1 MSVEKLITENLELW
15 TGAITQKSAS
25 GRGSSSKRELTGI
38 KKLRELILELAVRGK
53 LVPQNRLDVPAET
66 IVRQLAVAKKRL
78 ISEGTIKAGKPLEPL
93 PHVDDGHS
101 PVLPQGWAWV
111 RLGQTMEM
119 YNGRAFKSSEWAT
132 NGTPIVR
139 IQNLNDPLAPT
150 NFIDAPVDPKN
161 LIDDGTFL
169 ISWSGTPGTSFG
181 AFIWRRGKAAL
192 NQHINKCEFFG
203 DYLDKRFMQIAVNGQ
218 MAHFIQQ
225 AQGGVGLK
233 HVTKGVLNNALIGLP
248 PLAEQH
254 RIVQKVDEL
263 MALCDLLEQQTFE
276 SIEAHER
283 LVDTLLDT
291 LARAANATELAENWG
306 RVQQHFDT
314 LLTTEHSIDR
324 LKQTILQLAV
334 MGRLVPQD
342 PDDDS
347 VPSIL
352 EGVASMRKDLRAKKK
367 ISPDKV
373 IVDDPGLV
381 ALKAPIPQNWKWCRL
396 ADIATVVRGGSPR
409 PAGDPRFYEGDIPF
423 LKVADVTRAKG
434 KFVEGYTA
442 TIKEAGL
449 SKTRFIDVRT
459 VLLSNSGATLGIPA
473 ICDFPATFNDGI
485 AAFIYLADGVDDE
498 FLHLYLRSKSQ
509 WFIEFASR
517 GQGQPNLNTDIIRA
531 TWFPLPPLE
540 EQQRIV
546 ARVDELMTMCDSLNM
561 QFCEA
566 NETLGQLAS
575 VVVEQ
580 VVQ

>member
-15 TGAITQKSAS
+15 TGAATQKSAS

-38 KKLRELILELAVRGK
+38 RKLRELILELAVRGK
-53 LVPQNRLDVPAET
+53 LVPQDSSDEPAEQLLEALDQGKV
-66 IVRQLAVAKKRL
+66 VRGFGDCL
-78 ISEGTIKAGKPLEPL
+78 ISDSNLPAGWAIAPLTNFGSFAGGKTPSKAKAEYWEGDIPWVSPKDMSADEVLGAED
-93 PHVDDGHS
+93 HVAQSAVDDGLALHPAGS
-101 PVLPQGWAWV
+101 ILIVVRSGILRRKLPVAIARIDCTVNQDLKV
-111 RLGQTMEM
+111 LRLKAHAYGEYLRLMLLGFESFILENLTKTGVTVESVKFREFAAQP
-119 YNGRAFKSSEWAT
+119 F
-132 NGTPIVR
+132 PI
-139 IQNLNDPLAPT
+139 
-150 NFIDAPVDPKN
+150 
-161 LIDDGTFL
+161 
-169 ISWSGTPGTSFG
+169 
-181 AFIWRRGKAAL
+181 
-192 NQHINKCEFFG
+192 
-203 DYLDKRFMQIAVNGQ
+203 
-218 MAHFIQQ
+218 
-225 AQGGVGLK
+225 
-233 HVTKGVLNNALIGLP
+233 P
-248 PLAEQH
+248 PIAEQH

-263 MALCDLLEQQTFE
+263 MALCDQLEQQTGDQ
-276 SIEAHER
+276 IEAHER

-291 LARAANATELAENWG
+291 LTRAANATELAENWA

-314 LLTTEHSIDR
+314 LFTTEHSIDR

-334 MGRLVPQD
+334 MGRLVPHD

-367 ISPDKV
+367 ISPEKG
-373 IVDDPGLV
+373 IVDDRGLE
-381 ALKAPIPQNWKWCRL
+381 APKAPIPPNWKWCRL
-396 ADIATVVRGGSPR
+396 SDIATVVRGGSPR
-409 PAGDPRFYEGDIPF
+409 PAGDPKFYEGDIPF

-498 FLHLYLRSKSQ
+498 FLHLYLRSKTQ

-540 EQQRIV
+540 EQRRIV
-546 ARVDELMTMCDSLNM
+546 ARVDELMTMCDSLDM
-561 QFCEA
+561 QFGEA
-566 NETLGQLAS
+566 NQTLGQLAS